1 VIDSIPIDRS
11 SLSLTS
17 RAMTVPHLP
26 GNVPA
31 VPPMAMWVANS
42 AGCALPSKLAATM
55 LVGPR
60 KPFEL
65 GGEMLH
71 CPVEIHCELQ
81 ADVGDDCAAVWMS
94 LIRELWWPPPKKG
107 SSWPSSLFHKNI
119 TCQGLRLI
127 GIRTESLRELRSCA
141 IIFFS
146 DSALV

>member
-1 VIDSIPIDRS
+1 
-11 SLSLTS
+11 
-17 RAMTVPHLP
+17 
-26 GNVPA
+26 
-31 VPPMAMWVANS
+31 MAMWVANS

-94 LIRELWWPPPKKG
+94 LIRELWWPPAQKG
-107 SSWPSSLFHKNI
+107 KFVA
-119 TCQGLRLI
+119 
-127 GIRTESLRELRSCA
+127 ELA
-141 IIFFS
+141 ISQKIS
-146 DSALV
+146 PVRDYV